1 MKATL
6 GFNLPDEIYA
16 FDSAVHGAEY
26 RAVVINTLNMIRRRL
41 KNKHSEEM
49 LDLFNEIM
57 SEVEQL
63 PLED

>member
-6 GFNLPDEIYA
+6 DFNLPDEIYD